1 MKNLERK
8 SPRQDNYTWKWIV
21 VVVPKWCLYPVN
33 SRLLKRK
40 IDSFCYSINDFFST
54 VYFCSYKMSHKG
66 KIESWPWKM
75 SQNIFG
81 LICIF
86 QGSILIW
93 ICKSNQLLLKGF
105 LPNLFLARKFKLFLV
120 CKFSIEQN
128 CWQHTKAFVKIFE
141 VETWKGNCTHT
152 LLEMVLY
159 WHNWLIG
166 S

>member
-54 VYFCSYKMSHKG
+54 VYFCSYKMSHKV

-105 LPNLFLARKFKLFLV
+105 LPSLFLARKFKLF
-120 CKFSIEQN
+120 FSVRMFHWAKLLATHKGLCQDFWSWN
-128 CWQHTKAFVKIFE
+128 LKRKLYTHA
-141 VETWKGNCTHT
+141 TWNGT
-152 LLEMVLY
+152 LLT
-159 WHNWLIG
+159 
-166 S
+166 